1 MAETKKEVQTKIEL
15 AKAQQ
20 DISFNPKYPSKIKSN
35 SFSNGVVRLDLEM
48 NLEKVGSEALT
59 YFFNR
64 IKTIKKKE
72 KELNTW
78 IQGRGDFI
86 EGEGVED

>member
-1 MAETKKEVQTKIEL
+1 MPAEKKEVQTKIKTIKDNIL
-15 AKAQQ
+15 
-20 DISFNPKYPSKIKSN
+20 INPKYPSKIKSN
-35 SFSNGVVRLDLEM
+35 TFSNGIVRLDLEM
-48 NLEKVGSEALT
+48 NVEKTDGDSLT

-72 KELNTW
+72 KELNNW
-78 IQGRGDFI
+78 IENRGEFI